1 MWQQILYPPIFT
13 QVIDGGLKFLF
24 HWHGHKITLDQKIA
38 AYAHLYSYAS
48 TKSVVHWFQIMRNAA
63 FLMYDDDIDALSPA
77 LAARGPTIA
86 YRPARFPTKNI
97 ATPIVLLYGTNDS
110 LVDIN
115 IMRAQ
120 LPEHTEAKGLEGYE
134 HVDILWGRD
143 VDRDVIPEVLKALRK
158 YSVRVDGNSEPE
170 PTTVTC

>member
-1 MWQQILYPPIFT
+1 
-13 QVIDGGLKFLF
+13 
-24 HWHGHKITLDQKIA
+24 
-38 AYAHLYSYAS
+38 
-48 TKSVVHWFQIMRNAA
+48 
-63 FLMYDDDIDALSPA
+63 MYDDDIDSLSPA
-77 LAARGPTIA
+77 MATRGPTIA

-134 HVDILWGRD
+134 HVDILWGRN
-143 VDRDVIPEVLKALRK
+143 VDRDVIPEVLKALKK
-158 YSVRVDGNSEPE
+158 YCARVDGDTDVKT
-170 PTTVTC
+170 TTVAC